1 MEQPIKRFHT
11 IMSAIS
17 SNYFEELGQIE
28 STEDSTLEVLKIKVI
43 PSEGIHKNIEY
54 TITCKFQ
61 ESGSWPFLFIDSEI
75 YDKIKTNQYL
85 QNKGCVGEHKG
96 ICIKNLAYGYNF
108 SKNFKNICNNKWEN
122 YIFYVIT
129 LFNNLQ
135 DFEKGSGI
143 KSTYKRILSI
153 T

>member
-1 MEQPIKRFHT
+1 M
-11 IMSAIS
+11 
-17 SNYFEELGQIE
+17 
-28 STEDSTLEVLKIKVI
+28 
-43 PSEGIHKNIEY
+43 
-54 TITCKFQ
+54 
-61 ESGSWPFLFIDSEI
+61 

-85 QNKGCVGEHKG
+85 QNKGCVGAHKG

-108 SKNFKNICNNKWEN
+108 SKNFKNICDNKWEN

-143 KSTYKRILSI
+143 KSSYKRILSI